1 MSWLI
6 ENWDICLLVF
16 MILEKAVKL
25 SPSKN
30 DDIVLDIVWNGIKS
44 MGKSDDKKNN

>member
-1 MSWLI
+1 MGWML

-25 SPSKN
+25 SPSKK
-30 DDIVLDIVWNGIKS
+30 DDILVDMIWNGIK
-44 MGKSDDKKNN
+44 GALKK